1 MAEIKTTGSLT
12 ELLQKAK
19 PSDISSFLEENAESL
34 LQGEKPFA
42 AYMRERFHEKK
53 LRRQDVFLQADIP
66 EGYGY
71 KLISEEKHT
80 VQRDVILRICLAGQ
94 FSLQETQTALRLY
107 GMTPL
112 YAKIPRDAVLIVAI
126 NQHTYE
132 MEAIDAMLQEQGMK
146 PLYCCKGTEE

>member
-1 MAEIKTTGSLT
+1 M
-12 ELLQKAK
+12 
-19 PSDISSFLEENAESL
+19 
-34 LQGEKPFA
+34 
-42 AYMRERFHEKK
+42 
-53 LRRQDVFLQADIP
+53 
-66 EGYGY
+66 
-71 KLISEEKHT
+71 
-80 VQRDVILRICLAGQ
+80 QRDVILRICLAGQ